1 LKNGYYCPDPY
12 PIASD
17 IREEVLMPDQSG
29 KHTSRIRLIL
39 TVALILIGL
48 GLVLFFGGRAY
59 RDFRRL
65 QLRGLS
71 PGVTDV
77 EAIRGW
83 MTVPYIANAY
93 GVPETAIFEG
103 LDVPQSGNEKL
114 SITQLADKYG
124 REPAEV
130 RQAIQQAILRSQAAA
145 TPGAEGAP

>member
-1 LKNGYYCPDPY
+1 
-12 PIASD
+12 
-17 IREEVLMPDQSG
+17 MPDQSG
-29 KHTSRIRLIL
+29 KRTSRVGVIL

-59 RDFRRL
+59 RDYRRL

-83 MTVPYIANAY
+83 MTLPYIANAY
-93 GVPETAIFEG
+93 GVPETTLFEA
-103 LDVPQSGNEKL
+103 LDVPQAGNEKL
-114 SITQLADKYG
+114 SITQLANKYG
-124 REPAEV
+124 REPAKV
-130 RQAIQQAILRSQAAA
+130 RQAIQRAILRYQSAA